1 MATTISNSIDIPDNG
16 KLLIGDSD
24 DLQIYHDGSH
34 SYIKDTGTGDL
45 YIEASD
51 DLILKATDSNELIR
65 CNANSSVQLYHNGSE
80 KLETTSTGIDV
91 TGTATVSSHIT
102 STGGQLFL
110 SQAGTN
116 YINAKTAF
124 NMRFSDSSNPA
135 YESILY
141 AEKDSFVKLMHN
153 GLEKI
158 ATTYTGVNVTGSVTV
173 GDGHTIGDDV
183 DDNLEIKSSS
193 GEAIMIDSADK
204 VYLRNSGVT
213 KLKTTS
219 SGIDV
224 TGSVTADSLTVGE
237 AGSDYAIMIKEGSGG
252 EYYQLGVDSYGGLV
266 FYNETSKV
274 AEFTDAS
281 TFITQGDTT
290 VNGNI
295 ICNQPDNGG
304 SPAMTATINMHGYE
318 GRGVGIKMKDS
329 VNSASG
335 ASDREWFVGTGY
347 NYSGFN
353 IGYSSSGSESS
364 YSAQTKLRVSSGGD
378 VQVDTGNL
386 VIGTAG
392 KGIDFS
398 AQTASTS
405 GTTTA
410 ELLDHYEEGTWTPV
424 FNNADTAAGTYT
436 KIGNFVFCTGKIS
449 TSGGTAGSAITG
461 MPFAPMGGTG
471 ERGGGSVIYQSHESY
486 AWNAI
491 VNDSSQ
497 VTFYKGASGMT
508 DLADGVACYFEIS
521 YRTTA

>member
-1 MATTISNSIDIPDNG
+1 MAKVKIQGHASGTGILTVTAPDTDVNRTITLPDGTGTLAFTTGDDDKLPLAGGTMTGNIDHDDGVRARYGDDN
-16 KLLIGDSD
+16 
-24 DLQIYHDGSH
+24 DLQIFHVDGSN
-34 SYIKDTGTGDL
+34 SYIENVGEGDL
-45 YIEASD
+45 IIQD
-51 DLILKATDSNELIR
+51 IDGDVRIKGKSNEDSIV
-65 CNANSSVQLYHNGSE
+65 ANNDGSVQLYYDNGI
-80 KLETTSTGIDV
+80 KL
-91 TGTATVSSHIT
+91 
-102 STGGQLFL
+102 
-110 SQAGTN
+110 
-116 YINAKTAF
+116 
-124 NMRFSDSSNPA
+124 
-135 YESILY
+135 
-141 AEKDSFVKLMHN
+141 
-153 GLEKI
+153 
-158 ATTYTGVNVTGSVTV
+158 ATT
-173 GDGHTIGDDV
+173 
-183 DDNLEIKSSS
+183 
-193 GEAIMIDSADK
+193 
-204 VYLRNSGVT
+204 
-213 KLKTTS
+213 TT
-219 SGIDV
+219 GIDV

-295 ICNQPDNGG
+295 TCNQPDNGG
-304 SPAMTATINMHGYE
+304 SPAMTATIDMHGYE

-353 IGYSSSGSESS
+353 IGYSSTGSESS